1 MTARAPDPR
10 LVYFLKRK
18 PRKNSLPPEACIAI
32 NLFVRRGWK
41 IPVLAKAFGVA
52 RNTIY
57 YRILTG
63 DAPSYPNSI
72 YSNSARDTNDL
83 IDAIGEN
90 VAWRDYVTPAM
101 VEAVEAAGRS
111 ELERRKAA

>member
-1 MTARAPDPR
+1 MPRAPDPR

-18 PRKNSLPPEACIAI
+18 PRKNTLSPETCIAI
-32 NLFVRRGWK
+32 NLFARKGWK
-41 IPVLAKAFGVA
+41 VSVLAKAFKVG

-57 YRILTG
+57 YRTLTG

-72 YSNSARDTNDL
+72 YANSARDTNDL
-83 IDAIGEN
+83 IDAIGEK

-101 VEAVEAAGRS
+101 VEAVEAAGRAV
-111 ELERRKAA
+111 LERRRKAA